1 MQRMPT
7 ASVMVDSIAPG
18 LCQPIK
24 YGVDIVIHSLTKWI
38 GGHGTSV
45 GGILVDGG
53 KFDWSQGRF
62 PEFTDPDQSYHGLK
76 YWDVFGNFPGLGNI
90 ALAIKARVQGL
101 RNLGMAISPANAFQ
115 FLQGLETLMLRM
127 EKHVANAKLLAHW
140 LKDHP
145 MIAWVKYTGFEDHE
159 SYDICQKYLTVT
171 FLRFHVWY

>member
-1 MQRMPT
+1 M
-7 ASVMVDSIAPG
+7 
-18 LCQPIK
+18 
-24 YGVDIVIHSLTKWI
+24 DIVIHSLTKWI

-159 SYDICQKYLTVT
+159 SYDICQKYLSGHFPSVFT
-171 FLRFHVWY
+171 FGIKGAMIKQNRLSIMSS